1 MWRNGLKF
9 QDPQDSCSRCRCQ
22 NGNVWCERATC
33 PPVTC
38 RDPITSDCCAVCS
51 DCQYEGHHYANR
63 QRFSLGCRM
72 CTCLDGTVDC
82 RSGVCAAP
90 ACKHPVDGECCKECT
105 DCLYLNRQYSNHQR
119 FTNPRNKCEDCVC
132 VDGTVTCDRKSCP
145 RVACQNPTQGDC
157 CPVCSDCQYQGRT
170 VRNGLRIPHES
181 DPCKECICRR
191 GNLECFQR
199 QCLNTICRHPVK
211 RRCCLECSACL
222 YDDREYAN
230 REKFPDPTDKCRV
243 CQCIDGNV
251 ACTAKTCPQVRCT
264 NPVQGPCCL
273 ECSKCLHKNSVYVNG
288 QDFPHESD
296 PCQTCTCQDGSVVC
310 SKQRC
315 PNVVCS
321 HPVQGQCCPE
331 CGGDCHFERRL
342 YKNGEKFKKDCKVCT
357 CVEGDM
363 RCYPKYCPKVQCSNP
378 AIEDC
383 CPVCGDCMFEDRHFR
398 NGQTFP
404 DVKDPCSECF
414 CRVGCFKFIFYK
426 CTSLGFIFLKTSSK
440 CCFFQSPGECTSL
453 DSLCPGET
461 CLNIIGY
468 TFK

>member
-38 RDPITSDCCAVCS
+38 RDPITTDCCAVCS
-51 DCQYEGHHYANR
+51 DCQYEGRHYANR
-63 QRFSLGCRM
+63 QRFSIGCRM

-191 GNLECFQR
+191 GNVECFQR

-222 YDDREYAN
+222 YGDREYAN
-230 REKFPDPTDKCRV
+230 REKFPDPADKCRV

-264 NPVQGPCCL
+264 NPVQGSCCL

-342 YKNGEKFKKDCKVCT
+342 YKNGEKFQKDCKVCT

-426 CTSLGFIFLKTSSK
+426 CMSLGFIFLKTSSK
-440 CCFFQSPGECTSL
+440 CCPFQSPGECTSL
-453 DSLCPGET
+453 DRVCAQERRA
-461 CLNIIGY
+461 
-468 TFK
+468 